1 MWSSETIELSG
12 NGLSDEIAQP
22 NIISLRFQLADPE
35 VYLGVAEQ
43 WWKNSDFLKMWR
55 FIVIRK
61 QIQSENSLL
70 RIWAYRILSK
80 NRVFLV
86 IFDDLSERD
95 NR

>member
-1 MWSSETIELSG
+1 MLYRSYTASG
-12 NGLSDEIAQP
+12 IHL
-22 NIISLRFQLADPE
+22 LADPE

>member
-1 MWSSETIELSG
+1 MWLIMAEMWEGRGEEDNKI
-12 NGLSDEIAQP
+12 
-22 NIISLRFQLADPE
+22 ADPE

-61 QIQSENSLL
+61 QNQSENYLL

-95 NR
+95 NC